1 VRTDNDEVKVLSAG
15 VSSGMQAKQI
25 LAQKINVLVD
35 ARGLNQVE
43 AAQVMRMPQPKVS
56 AIRNGK
62 LRGISLERLLQALAD
77 LGQRVDIVVKPS
89 SPAMPAGNSRRSQ
102 ASL

>member
-1 VRTDNDEVKVLSAG
+1 MPKSVRTDNDEVQIPSAG
-15 VSSGMQAKQI
+15 VSSMQAKQI

-43 AAQVMRMPQPKVS
+43 AAQLMRMPQPKVS

-89 SPAMPAGNSRRSQ
+89 TPEMPAGISVP
-102 ASL
+102 L